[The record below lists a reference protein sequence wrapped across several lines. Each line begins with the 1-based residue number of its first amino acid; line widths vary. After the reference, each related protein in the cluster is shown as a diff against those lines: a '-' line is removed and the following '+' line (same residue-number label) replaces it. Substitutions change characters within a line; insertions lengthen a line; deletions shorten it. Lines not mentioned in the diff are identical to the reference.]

1 MQPPYSY
8 SWDTN
13 NNSDGEYTLLAKAL
27 DASDNEGIST
37 PIKVTVENQN
47 KPKEKLF
54 NQNHPDEGLF
64 RYLILQVSEDIYYLG
79 GNDRNNNN
87 APSKSLYKYNI
98 DSKTWT
104 QLADAPFPYPAI
116 DGYFSETSNII
127 HHAGKL
133 YASSTTGTFGDYNG
147 EPFFDNTYAEYDIAS
162 NSWKKFTLF
171 TDWFFGSGQDVRRA
185 DILTIGDT
193 PYIFHYSNNQLNGA
207 TITSLIDAS
216 LYKKVQNVGLLS
228 SNGFRLFQYEY
239 GSIQKH
245 FFDTGVGFFELNVSQ
260 FTDDSL
266 IEHTTPPKEMKGHT
280 FVSWKNFLL
289 VCYDNS
295 ILVYNIDT
303 QEWNTFDPPSENY
316 DFGSGYLVN
325 TDEEQGLFAIINSS
339 ELTSTS
345 FVYFNLT
352 YETFFKE
359 P

>member
-1 MQPPYSY
+1 MKRILLIFSLLFFF
-8 SWDTN
+8 SCEDKEEKDT
-13 NNSDGEYTLLAKAL
+13 
-27 DASDNEGIST
+27 ISPT
-37 PIKVTVENQN
+37 ENQN